1 MLSVGIQAV
10 AIHLPE
16 GLRTNAWWDKKAITS
31 SHSPKFSTHQ
41 HQSLYDKAMQPY
53 LSDPFLGKIGR
64 AHV

>member
-16 GLRTNAWWDKKAITS
+16 GLRTNAWWDKEAITS

-53 LSDPFLGKIGR
+53 LSDPF
-64 AHV
+64 